1 MQLTTQTRLLLP
13 EAHALLLD
21 RMGELYG
28 AMKRKLYA
36 RVAAAGCNAKSHK
49 TPFCREHGITARMF
63 NAMAIEL
70 EGLIDGTREPPTEEC
85 KDLN

>member
-1 MQLTTQTRLLLP
+1 MQSSTQTRLLLP

-21 RMGELYG
+21 RMGELFG

-49 TPFCREHGITARMF
+49 TPFCREHGISALRHCGGASDAT
-63 NAMAIEL
+63 
-70 EGLIDGTREPPTEEC
+70 EPRGS
-85 KDLN
+85 